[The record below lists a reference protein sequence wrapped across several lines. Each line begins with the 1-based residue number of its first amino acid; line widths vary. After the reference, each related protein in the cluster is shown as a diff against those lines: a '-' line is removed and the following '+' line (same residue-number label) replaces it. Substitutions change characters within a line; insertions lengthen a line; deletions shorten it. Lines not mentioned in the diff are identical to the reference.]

1 MLTILII
8 EDDIS
13 LNRGVTFALKKEGY
27 EVISAYTKEEGKIAI
42 LQNQIDFLLL
52 DINLPDGSGL
62 DFCKEIND
70 KTDFPIVFFTANDTE
85 EDMIKGFESGCDD
98 YISKPFS
105 IGILKFKINA
115 ILKRNCG
122 EAKNIF
128 KYKDLKIDF
137 DSRKVHKRDEEIYLT
152 ATEYKLLELLSKNKG
167 RAMTKEILLDKLWD
181 NNGNYVDENTL
192 SVNIRRLRKKI
203 ENDSKNPEYIITLF
217 GIGYIMGE

>member
-1 MLTILII
+1 MSTILII

-27 EVISAYTKEEGKIAI
+27 EVISVYTKEEGKIAI

-70 KTDFPIVFFTANDTE
+70 KMDFPIVFFTANDTE

-105 IGILKFKINA
+105 IGVLKFKINA
-115 ILKRNCG
+115 ILKRHCG

-137 DSRKVHKRDEEIYLT
+137 DSRKVYKRDEEIYLT
-152 ATEYKLLELLSKNKG
+152 VTEYKLLELLSKNKG

-203 ENDSKNPEYIITLF
+203 EDDSKNPEYIITLF

>member
-1 MLTILII
+1 MSTILII

-70 KTDFPIVFFTANDTE
+70 KMDFPIVFFTANDTE

-105 IGILKFKINA
+105 IGVLKFKINA

-122 EAKNIF
+122 ENKNIF

-203 ENDSKNPEYIITLF
+203 EDDSKNPEYIITLF

>member
-1 MLTILII
+1 MSTILII

-13 LNRGVTFALKKEGY
+13 LNRGVTFALRKEGY
-27 EVISAYTKEEGKIAI
+27 EVISAYTKEEGKVAI

-70 KTDFPIVFFTANDTE
+70 KMDFPIVFFTANDTE

-105 IGILKFKINA
+105 IGVLKFKINA

-122 EAKNIF
+122 ETKNIF

-137 DSRKVHKRDEEIYLT
+137 DSRKVYKRDEEIYLT

-203 ENDSKNPEYIITLF
+203 EDDSKNPEYIITLF